1 MQIVAHEFLTSAA
14 PAQQPGVAPT
24 RAGDAVP
31 DAGTG
36 PGFRDMLAAL
46 NPLQGLPV
54 IGAIYRHVTGD
65 VPHPAAQVVGSLIF
79 GGPIGLMLGALT
91 ATFEQTTGKTP
102 VQMAMDAISPG
113 RPDPGATTLAEA
125 LMPAE
130 PESPPVPPASMMPAQ
145 VPLQAQAL
153 AMASRPANPAPARPA
168 RMAEP
173 QSQPAQTADTA
184 ARPRASGGRD
194 LAFYQAHAGARLP
207 PAGATGTAPVQ
218 LAGLS
223 PPRLLPPATAP
234 ARDDAPSPARPAR
247 PAPTAATAAATAALA
262 TSDAPQAEATPPAPA
277 PARATQ
283 DFSARM
289 LEGLERYRAM
299 SRGAEARGQTVTLA
313 P

>member
-1 MQIVAHEFLTSAA
+1 V
-14 PAQQPGVAPT
+14 V
-24 RAGDAVP
+24 
-31 DAGTG
+31 
-36 PGFRDMLAAL
+36 
-46 NPLQGLPV
+46 
-54 IGAIYRHVTGD
+54 GAIYRHVTGD
-65 VPHPAAQVVGSLIF
+65 VPHPAAQVVSSLIF

-173 QSQPAQTADTA
+173 PSQPAQTADTA

-218 LAGLS
+218 LAGLV
-223 PPRLLPPATAP
+223 PPRLLPQAPMPEP

-277 PARATQ
+277 RATQ

>member
-14 PAQQPGVAPT
+14 PAQQPGVAPA

-54 IGAIYRHVTGD
+54 VGAIYRHVTGD
-65 VPHPAAQVVGSLIF
+65 VPHPAAQVVSSLIF

-125 LMPAE
+125 MMPAE
-130 PESPPVPPASMMPAQ
+130 PETPPVPPASLMPAQ

-173 QSQPAQTADTA
+173 PSQPAQTADTA

-223 PPRLLPPATAP
+223 PPRLLPQVPMP
-234 ARDDAPSPARPAR
+234 ESARDDAPSPARPAR

-277 PARATQ
+277 RATQ

>member
-14 PAQQPGVAPT
+14 PAQQPGVAPA

-54 IGAIYRHVTGD
+54 VGAIYRHVTGD
-65 VPHPAAQVVGSLIF
+65 VPHPAAQVVSSLIF

-130 PESPPVPPASMMPAQ
+130 PETPPVPPASMMPAQ

-173 QSQPAQTADTA
+173 PSQPAQTADTA

-207 PAGATGTAPVQ
+207 PAGTTGTAPVQ
-218 LAGLS
+218 LAGLV
-223 PPRLLPPATAP
+223 PPRLLPQAPMPEP

-277 PARATQ
+277 RATQ

>member
-1 MQIVAHEFLTSAA
+1 
-14 PAQQPGVAPT
+14 
-24 RAGDAVP
+24 
-31 DAGTG
+31 
-36 PGFRDMLAAL
+36 MLAAL
-46 NPLQGLPV
+46 NPMQGLPV

-223 PPRLLPPATAP
+223 PPRLLPQATAP

-247 PAPTAATAAATAALA
+247 PAPTAAAATATAALA